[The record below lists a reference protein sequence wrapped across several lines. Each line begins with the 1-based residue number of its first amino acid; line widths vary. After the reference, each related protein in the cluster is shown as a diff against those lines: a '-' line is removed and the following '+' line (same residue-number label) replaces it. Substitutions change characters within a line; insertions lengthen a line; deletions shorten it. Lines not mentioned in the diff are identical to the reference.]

1 MYQDL
6 TMHHDWPVK
15 KSIVNLPIRMKG
27 NLKRI
32 SGTSNLLSLL
42 GSQNKDL
49 GAASQMSPM
58 VVKVHL

>member
-6 TMHHDWPVK
+6 TMRNGWRIK

-27 NLKRI
+27 NLKCVA
-32 SGTSNLLSLL
+32 SNFLSPM

-49 GAASQMSPM
+49 GAVSQMLLL
-58 VVKVHL
+58 VVKLRL